1 MFRFRRFVYFFP
13 VALNNVFGFE
23 ETTRWIPRKFSTI
36 LLRQLR
42 GLLEHWG
49 YHVQRSYYLVKYYV
63 SKWCLKYQI
72 FKRHSIILLI
82 FAIKL
87 WLNFICYEYSYII
100 YIYYHLLLPFI
111 IFLSY
116 NGAQL
121 WIINYS
127 LRVIHLHIQKAY
139 VKLDCALVSCS

>member
-49 YHVQRSYYLVKYYV
+49 YYLLRSYYLVKYYL
-63 SKWCLKYQI
+63 SDWCLKYQI
-72 FKRHSIILLI
+72 SKRHSIILFM
-82 FAIKL
+82 FANKL
-87 WLNFICYEYSYII
+87 WLNNICYEYSYNI
-100 YIYYHLLLPFI
+100 YIYYHLLFFFSF
-111 IFLSY
+111 FLIKARS
-116 NGAQL
+116 
-121 WIINYS
+121 S
-127 LRVIHLHIQKAY
+127 LLQTISILHF
-139 VKLDCALVSCS
+139 AL